1 MRGRLITWLYASVFL
16 ATTADAHVV
25 VRRIEQHSNNDNNET
40 TSRAPLVRRDDDNA
54 ADFNWITRWA
64 AIGDSYT
71 AGIGVGSALGGF
83 FQKRDD
89 YYCSRY
95 DGSYAQ
101 ILNKAFGPAVS
112 KFQFVACTGD
122 ASDQVYKQVTDQLE
136 KDLNLVMMTAGGN
149 DLCLASVIKK
159 CVFCMSFP
167 PLKDSVEDPRLTFRS
182 V

>member
-1 MRGRLITWLYASVFL
+1 MKCSLATWLYASAFL
-16 ATTADAHVV
+16 ASTAAAHVV
-25 VRRIEQHSNNDNNET
+25 VRRLEQLPNNET
-40 TSRAPLVRRDDDNA
+40 TSGAELVQRADDNA
-54 ADFNWITRWA
+54 ADFNWIKRWA

-71 AGIGVGSALGGF
+71 AGIGTGSALGSF

-89 YYCSRY
+89 YWCSRY

-112 KFQFVACTGD
+112 KFQFIACTGD
-122 ASDQVYKQVTDQLE
+122 ASDQIYKQVTDKLE

-159 CVFCMSFP
+159 CVFCTSLS
-167 PLKDSVEDPRLTFRS
+167 PLHSSDQFKILG
-182 V
+182 

>member
-1 MRGRLITWLYASVFL
+1 MRSRLITWLYALAFL
-16 ATTADAHVV
+16 ASTADSHVI
-25 VRRIEQHSNNDNNET
+25 VRRVEQHPDNDNNDT
-40 TSRAPLVRRDDDNA
+40 ASLAPLVRRVDDNA

-71 AGIGVGSALGGF
+71 AGIGAGSALGSF
-83 FQKRDD
+83 FQKRND

-159 CVFCMSFP
+159 CVFCTSFS
-167 PLKDSVEDPRLTFRS
+167 PLKRSIEDP
-182 V
+182 